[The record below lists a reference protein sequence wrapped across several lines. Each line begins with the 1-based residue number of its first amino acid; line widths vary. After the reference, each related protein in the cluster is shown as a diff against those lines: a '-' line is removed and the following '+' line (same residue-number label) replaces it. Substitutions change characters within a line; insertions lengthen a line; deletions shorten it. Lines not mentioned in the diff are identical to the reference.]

1 MATYQR
7 RETACWGGG
16 SRGLGGSALQN
27 PEKPQEVEV
36 QVP

>member
-7 RETACWGGG
+7 RETACWGGVAEG
-16 SRGLGGSALQN
+16 IGGSALQN